1 VELYLETLL
10 FSFQDSL
17 VNLQKAI
24 KGYVVMSEAL
34 DAVYNSFLNNTVP
47 EMWAN
52 AAYPSLKPLG
62 SWVQDLVFRCAFV
75 DSWIQHGQPKS
86 FWMSGFF
93 FPQGRV

>member
-1 VELYLETLL
+1 
-10 FSFQDSL
+10 
-17 VNLQKAI
+17 
-24 KGYVVMSEAL
+24 MSEAL